1 MTMSPAGEAE
11 TFTEALN
18 NLVSSVNYAR
28 MDDDEQFRALRDVE
42 DRFYEEALPVMLS
55 REEYDDVRKAY
66 EDMLAVRGQMKEQ
79 GVLRR

>member
-1 MTMSPAGEAE
+1 
-11 TFTEALN
+11 
-18 NLVSSVNYAR
+18 

-55 REEYDDVRKAY
+55 REEYDDVRQAY
-66 EDMLAVRGQMKEQ
+66 EDMLTVRGQMKEQ